1 MEFWDIYDINKRK
14 TGKTTPRL
22 GCKLEEGEYHI
33 VVNAIII
40 NSEGKILVSK
50 RADYKPHGLMW
61 EMSGGSITVGET
73 SIEGMIR
80 ELKEELGIKVE
91 ESEGKLYKTVR
102 RDDPPADFKDLWLF
116 RKDVDLKDITFP
128 DGEAVDAKWITID
141 EFENMV
147 QNKEIVGARD
157 FGREDYEKIMK
168 NYI

>member
-1 MEFWDIYDINKRK
+1 MEFWDIYDKNKKK

-22 GCKLEEGEYHI
+22 GCKLEKGEYHI

-40 NSEGKILVSK
+40 NSKGEILISK
-50 RADYKPHGLMW
+50 RAEYKPHGLMW

-80 ELKEELGIKVE
+80 EVKEELGLNLKE
-91 ESEGKLYKTVR
+91 NEGVLFKTVR

-116 RKDVDLKDITFP
+116 KKDVDLKEITFP
-128 DGEAVDAKWITID
+128 DGEAIDAKWVTID

-147 QNKEIVGARD
+147 EDKKLIGARD
-157 FGREDYEKIMK
+157 FGREDYNRIMSEF
-168 NYI
+168 

>member
-22 GCKLEEGEYHI
+22 GCKLEQGEYHI

-91 ESEGKLYKTVR
+91 ENEGKLYKTVR

-128 DGEAVDAKWITID
+128 DGEAVDAKWVTID

-147 QNKEIVGARD
+147 QNKEIIGARD
-157 FGREDYEKIMK
+157 FGREDYNKI
-168 NYI
+168 IEEF